1 MSRSIDLEGGQGTV
15 IALNFECGWLLEPQR
30 PQYVWD
36 SRHLLTLKCLA
47 HCLDSNVLRVDQ
59 TFNCLDSP
67 LNVWSQTF

>member
-1 MSRSIDLEGGQGTV
+1 MSKSIDSEGVQGT
-15 IALNFECGWLLEPQR
+15 LNPLDFECARLLESQR
-30 PQYVWD
+30 PQCVWD